1 LKRVAAVG
9 RCSAA
14 KLVGPPAASTW
25 CVYLL
30 AGEARVFY
38 IAGRG
43 FRRTKIK
50 GGASREQNEG
60 RSLKGTE

>member
-1 LKRVAAVG
+1 M
-9 RCSAA
+9 
-14 KLVGPPAASTW
+14 GPPAASTW